1 MNDLLSNHPIF
12 ALGLPGSTL
21 AQVAGGDVQK
31 IVQVVTNAVSAL
43 QLVSGGI
50 ALVFFAWGGIQIA
63 TAGMS
68 YDQASKGK
76 QTMMFAAIGLALVL
90 VASILLRA
98 LFNGIA
104 GTDIPNV
111 NG

>member
-1 MNDLLSNHPIF
+1 MNQLQSYLPFEDVLS
-12 ALGLPGSTL
+12 GSL

-31 IVQVVTNAVSAL
+31 IVQVITNAVSAL
-43 QLVSGGI
+43 QLVSGGV
-50 ALVFFAWGGIQIA
+50 ALIFFAWGAIQIA
-63 TAGMS
+63 TAGMG

-76 QTMMFAAIGLALVL
+76 QTMMYAAIGLALVL
-90 VASILLRA
+90 VASTLLRA